1 MTVLLLLMQLAVV
14 LAAARACGLLLRALG
29 QPMVV
34 GEMAAGIVLGPIVF
48 GALAPQLHAQLFPKA
63 SLPALSALSTLGV
76 VLFMGLVGAEL
87 RAPGGMGAQL
97 RASLWVGL
105 SSMALPMLLG
115 LAIAPALYPA
125 LAPEGLGFWPFALF
139 VAVALSITAF
149 PVLARILKDR
159 NMSRTPVGQLALG
172 SAAVVDA
179 FAWIVLALVLAVGS
193 TQGQGADGWSGFLRI
208 CGGLVLFSAALFL
221 VLKPL
226 YAALLRRQL
235 QDGALSDLGLAAVL
249 IGLIVCAAVAEWLHV
264 HAVFG
269 AFLFGVCL
277 PRDDALLHA
286 LEARLAPLATV
297 LLLPVFFALAGLGA
311 SADAL
316 SAAALPTLALVLAAA
331 IVGKVAGGAAG
342 ARLAGWGWRDS
353 LAAGTLMNAR
363 GLMELIVIK
372 IGLDAGL
379 ITPTLFTMLLLM
391 ALVTTALT
399 GPLLNLLGART
410 PLAILPARRRV
421 AAGPAPSPLPPTD
434 P

>member
-1 MTVLLLLMQLAVV
+1 MTVLLLLLQLTVILV
-14 LAAARACGLLLRALG
+14 AARLCGLLLRALG

-48 GALAPQLHAQLFPKA
+48 GALAPQLHAQLFPPA

-115 LAIAPALYPA
+115 LAIAPVLHPA
-125 LAPEGLGFWPFALF
+125 LAPGGLGLWPFALF

-159 NMSRTPVGQLALG
+159 NMGRTPVGQLALG

-193 TQGQGADGWSGFLRI
+193 TQGQGAEGWSGFLRI

-226 YAALLRRQL
+226 YAALLRREL
-235 QDGALSDLGLAAVL
+235 KAGALSDLGLVAVL
-249 IGLIVCAAVAEWLHV
+249 VGLIACAAVAEWLHV

-286 LEARLAPLATV
+286 LEARLAPMATA
-297 LLLPVFFALAGLGA
+297 LLLPVFFALAGLNA

-316 SAAALPTLALVLAAA
+316 GAAALPTFALVLAAA

-363 GLMELIVIK
+363 GLMELIVIQ

-391 ALVTTALT
+391 ALATTALT
-399 GPLLNLLGART
+399 GPLLNLLGARA
-410 PLAILPARRRV
+410 PLAILPARHRV

>member
-1 MTVLLLLMQLAVV
+1 MTALLLLLQLAVI
-14 LAAARACGLLLRALG
+14 LAMARLCGMLLRALG
-29 QPMVV
+29 QPMVI
-34 GEMAAGIVLGPIVF
+34 GEMAAGIVLGPLVL
-48 GALAPQLHAQLFPKA
+48 GALAPEWHARLFTGA
-63 SLPALSALSTLGV
+63 SLGALSALATLGV
-76 VLFMGLVGAEL
+76 VLFMGIVGAEL

-115 LAIAPALYPA
+115 LAIAPALHPV
-125 LAPEGLGFWPFALF
+125 LAPEGVGFWPFALF
-139 VAVALSITAF
+139 LAVALSITAF

-159 NMSRTPVGQLALG
+159 RMSRTPVGQLSLG
-172 SAAVVDA
+172 AAAVVDA
-179 FAWIVLALVLAVGS
+179 CAWIVLALVLAVGS
-193 TQGQGADGWSGFLRI
+193 AQGTAGGGWSGFLRI
-208 CGGLVLFSAALFL
+208 CAGLVGFAAVVLL
-221 VLKPL
+221 VLKPV

-235 QDGALSDLGLAAVL
+235 RDGELGDMGLAAVL
-249 IGLIVCAAVAEWLHV
+249 LGLLACAVVAEWLHL

-286 LEARLAPLATV
+286 LEARIAPLATV
-297 LLLPVFFALAGLGA
+297 LLLPVFFALAGLDT

-316 SAAALPTLALVLAAA
+316 GVAALPALGLVLLASV
-331 IVGKVAGGAAG
+331 VGKVAGGAAG

-353 LAAGTLMNAR
+353 LSAGALMNAR

-379 ITPTLFTMLLLM
+379 ITPALFTMLLLM
-391 ALVTTALT
+391 ALATTALT
-399 GPLLNLLGART
+399 GPLLNLIGA
-410 PLAILPARRRV
+410 PGPAAILSARRRA

>member
-1 MTVLLLLMQLAVV
+1 MTVLLLLLQLAVI
-14 LAAARACGLLLRALG
+14 LAAARVCGLVLRALG

-34 GEMAAGIVLGPIVF
+34 GEMAAGILLGPIVF
-48 GALAPQLHAQLFPKA
+48 GALAPELHAQLFPKA

-115 LAIAPALYPA
+115 LAIAPVLYPA
-125 LAPEGLGFWPFALF
+125 LAPEGLAFWPFALF

-193 TQGQGADGWSGFLRI
+193 AQGQGADGWSGFLRI
-208 CGGLVLFSAALFL
+208 CAGLVLFSAVLLL

-226 YAALLRRQL
+226 YAALLRRQFK
-235 QDGALSDLGLAAVL
+235 DGVLSDLGLAAVL
-249 IGLIVCAAVAEWLHV
+249 VGLIGCAAVAEWLHV

-286 LEARLAPLATV
+286 LEARLAPLVTV

-316 SAAALPTLALVLAAA
+316 NAETLPTLALVLAAA

-399 GPLLNLLGART
+399 GPLLNLLGAHP

>member
-1 MTVLLLLMQLAVV
+1 MTVLLLLLQLAVILV
-14 LAAARACGLLLRALG
+14 AARLCGLLLRALG

-48 GALAPQLHAQLFPKA
+48 GALAPQLHAQLFPQA
-63 SLPALSALSTLGV
+63 SLPALSTLSTLGV

-115 LAIAPALYPA
+115 LAIAPALYPT
-125 LAPEGLGFWPFALF
+125 LAPEGLAFWPFALF

-193 TQGQGADGWSGFLRI
+193 AHGQGADGWSGFGRI
-208 CGGLVLFSAALFL
+208 CAGLVLFSAVLLL

-226 YAALLRRQL
+226 YAALLRRQFK
-235 QDGALSDLGLAAVL
+235 DGVLSDLGLAAVL
-249 IGLIVCAAVAEWLHV
+249 IGLVVCAAVAEWLHV

-286 LEARLAPLATV
+286 LEQRLAPLVTV

-316 SAAALPTLALVLAAA
+316 SAAVLPTLALVLAAA

-399 GPLLNLLGART
+399 GPLLNLLGAHP

>member
-1 MTVLLLLMQLAVV
+1 
-14 LAAARACGLLLRALG
+14 
-29 QPMVV
+29 
-34 GEMAAGIVLGPIVF
+34 
-48 GALAPQLHAQLFPKA
+48 
-63 SLPALSALSTLGV
+63 
-76 VLFMGLVGAEL
+76 
-87 RAPGGMGAQL
+87 
-97 RASLWVGL
+97 
-105 SSMALPMLLG
+105 MLLG
-115 LAIAPALYPA
+115 LAIAQVLHPA
-125 LAPEGLGFWPFALF
+125 LAPEGLGLWPFALF

-159 NMSRTPVGQLALG
+159 NMGRTPVGQLALG

-193 TQGQGADGWSGFLRI
+193 TQGQGAEGWSGFLRI

-226 YAALLRRQL
+226 YAALLRREL
-235 QDGALSDLGLAAVL
+235 KAGALSDLGLVAVL
-249 IGLIVCAAVAEWLHV
+249 VGLIACAAVAEWLHV

-286 LEARLAPLATV
+286 LEARLAPMATA
-297 LLLPVFFALAGLGA
+297 LLLPVFFALAGLNA
-311 SADAL
+311 SADAMG
-316 SAAALPTLALVLAAA
+316 AAALPTFALVLAAA

-363 GLMELIVIK
+363 GLMELIVIQ

-391 ALVTTALT
+391 ALATTALT
-399 GPLLNLLGART
+399 GPLLNLLGARA
-410 PLAILPARRRV
+410 PLAILPARHRV

>member
-1 MTVLLLLMQLAVV
+1 MTVLLLLLQLAVV

-48 GALAPQLHAQLFPKA
+48 GALAPQLHAQLFPRE

-249 IGLIVCAAVAEWLHV
+249 VGLIVCAAVAEWLHV